1 MKNPFAKFNLKFPKI
16 SDYLP
21 KFGLDDNYQMRLN
34 LYIITSGALGILL
47 LLSILDWA
55 GNFGGFIGG
64 LMALLV
70 GRGAILIPFIC
81 WFWTWVLIRIQRERE
96 VNKNLNIRL
105 GWGILFMIWTVLA
118 FMNMLFG
125 VESPDQVEIG
135 GGFIG
140 YILYPYL
147 LHNTS
152 SIFDLGVIGSC
163 VVLFG
168 IGFFGFFLTS
178 QKKYTEFIDG
188 IKDLFN
194 NPDKFWD
201 LIPDVFD
208 LWHKPELVEI
218 ATSDDDQEALEF
230 SATQEDQNSHTD
242 FSLDDTLHSQLQN
255 PLQDATNYFNDLDTN
270 NSDNSDNSDQENKP
284 QISAYTEED
293 EQDIF
298 EEGDNLPLLS
308 PNISKF
314 ISENSLGSD
323 SRKQIKWQ
331 KPALDLLYTNTVKK
345 VEPTD
350 IDEKKLKIKNTF
362 SSFGIDVVMGEA
374 ITGPTISQFTFRP
387 ASGIK
392 LSKINSLQNDLALSL
407 AAKSIRMELPIPGM
421 SLASIEIPNS
431 SRTPIRIK
439 DLLSSSQ
446 FQKFV
451 GELPIAIGTNVSGDN
466 IIFSLC
472 KTPHLLVAGATGSGK
487 SVWIN
492 SLLLSLLY
500 KYSPV
505 DLQLVMVDMKMVE
518 LTLYNNIPHL
528 LTPVITESD
537 KVINAL
543 RWSVAEMN
551 ARYKLLTRF
560 GKRNI
565 ADYNEFAVA
574 SKSIEKMPY
583 IVFIIDELAD
593 LMMQAKT
600 EVEPLIARLTA
611 MSRAV
616 GIHLV
621 LGTQR
626 PDTTVV
632 TGLIKTNVPTRICFA
647 VATQIDSRVI
657 LDTGGG
663 ETLLGQGDGLFKNP
677 MAIQPTR
684 FQGAYVDE
692 KEVKEV
698 VDVLIEQKVKNKFD
712 NYNPDVIEPP
722 AGMVTLVGNRG
733 KIDPENTILI
743 YEEAKK
749 LVVELGQCSPNILA
763 GNLKIELKQAKQLI
777 EELEVNGIVGP
788 EIGGMSGREVLVV

>member
-1 MKNPFAKFNLKFPKI
+1 MKNLFSKFNFNFPKI
-16 SDYLP
+16 SNYFPSL
-21 KFGLDDNYQMRLN
+21 GLDDNYQMRLN
-34 LYIITSGALGILL
+34 LYIITSGALGLL
-47 LLSILDWA
+47 LMLSILDWA
-55 GNFGGFIGG
+55 GNFGGFVGG

-70 GRGAILIPFIC
+70 GRGSILIPLTC
-81 WFWTWVLIRIQRERE
+81 WLWTWIFIRIQREKVINRD
-96 VNKNLNIRL
+96 LNIRL
-105 GWGILFMIWTVLA
+105 GWGVLFMVWVALA
-118 FMNMLFG
+118 LLNMLFG

-135 GGFIG
+135 GGFMG

-147 LHNTS
+147 LHNTN
-152 SIFDLGVIGSC
+152 SILDFGVFGSI
-163 VVLFG
+163 VILFG
-168 IGFFGFFLTS
+168 IGLFGFFLTS
-178 QKKYTEFIDG
+178 QKKYTEFIDI
-188 IKDLFN
+188 IKDLLK
-194 NPDKFWD
+194 NPDKLWNS
-201 LIPDVFD
+201 IPDIFD
-208 LWHKPELVEI
+208 LWHKPRL
-218 ATSDDDQEALEF
+218 EALPTLELE
-230 SATQEDQNSHTD
+230 TQEEVSEEMPENQDISI
-242 FSLDDTLHSQLQN
+242 DDSRLKGAES
-255 PLQDATNYFNDLDTN
+255 YFNN
-270 NSDNSDNSDQENKP
+270 ISNFSD
-284 QISAYTEED
+284 YTEEN

-298 EEGDNLPLLS
+298 IQEDQKNDLLLNPSVDLPLIS
-308 PNISKF
+308 PSISQFITEKKF
-314 ISENSLGSD
+314 S
-323 SRKQIKWQ
+323 QKWQ
-331 KPALDLLYTNTVKK
+331 KPSLDLLYTNTVKK
-345 VEPTD
+345 IEPVD
-350 IDEKKLKIKNTF
+350 IDDKKMRIKNTF
-362 SSFGIDVVMGEA
+362 SSFGIEVAMGEA

-387 ASGIK
+387 ASGVK

-421 SLASIEIPNS
+421 SFASIEIPNA

-439 DLLSSSQ
+439 DLISSPQ

-451 GELPIAIGTNVSGDN
+451 GELPIAIGTNVSGEN

-500 KYSPV
+500 KYSPT
-505 DLQLVMVDMKMVE
+505 DLQIIMVDMKMVE

-528 LTPVITESD
+528 LTPVITEPD
-537 KVINAL
+537 KIINAL
-543 RWSVAEMN
+543 RWSVSEMN

-565 ADYNEFAVA
+565 ADYNDFVVA
-574 SKSIEKMPY
+574 TKTTEKMPY

-593 LMMQAKT
+593 LMMRAKT

-632 TGLIKTNVPTRICFA
+632 TGLIKTNVPSRICFA

-677 MAIQPTR
+677 SAIRPVR

-698 VDVLIEQKVKNKFD
+698 VDVLIDQKIKGKFD

-722 AGMVTLVGNRG
+722 AGMVTLVGSRG
-733 KIDPENTILI
+733 RIEPESAVML

-749 LVVELGQCSPNILA
+749 LVVQEGQCSPNIVA

-777 EELEVNGIVGP
+777 EELEANGIVGP
-788 EIGGMSGREVLVV
+788 EIDGMNGREVLVI